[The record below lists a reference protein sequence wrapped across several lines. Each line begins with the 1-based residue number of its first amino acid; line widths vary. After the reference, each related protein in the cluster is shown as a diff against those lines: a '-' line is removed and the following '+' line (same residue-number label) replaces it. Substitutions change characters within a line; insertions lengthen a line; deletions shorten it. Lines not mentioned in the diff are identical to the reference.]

1 MSALYLWPCCR
12 RVAAC
17 EVSGRLEVTVEPRLS
32 HHGAF
37 VSWWRW
43 KHLNCTLFGCP
54 SFTRE
59 GRLGR
64 NTLNC
69 ALHYIS
75 QTHWSFVAGRSSC
88 GEVQRHSQTESP
100 WGARFRQSE
109 PGMTHKWKASRRPEL
124 ARKYVLK
131 TLERYRVTPPSAQH
145 VSFMHFFF
153 MLYLHLYCTFYDGE
167 LNVEVNLVKVWA
179 NEVAKK

>member
-1 MSALYLWPCCR
+1 MGGASIAPHFGFYYRDRHADWKKKIQMSALYLWPCCR

-37 VSWWRW
+37 VSWWHC
-43 KHLNCTLFGCP
+43 KHLNCALFRCP

-59 GRLGR
+59 GRLGC

-109 PGMTHKWKASRRPEL
+109 LGMTHKWKASRRPEL

-131 TLERYRVTPPSAQH
+131 TLERYRVTPPAQP
-145 VSFMHFFF
+145 
-153 MLYLHLYCTFYDGE
+153 
-167 LNVEVNLVKVWA
+167 
-179 NEVAKK
+179 